1 MERREAYRK
10 RLVAIEWKLLD
21 MKQALAEARQLSEEL
36 AETHSTRL
44 AVHDLSE
51 AVLPGLN
58 RAIEHLRSDLESM

>member
-1 MERREAYRK
+1 MDRREDYRK

-21 MKQALAEARQLSEEL
+21 MKQALEEARQLSEEL
-36 AETHSTRL
+36 AEAHSTRL

>member
-1 MERREAYRK
+1 MESREYYRK

-21 MKQALAEARQLSEEL
+21 MRQALEEARQLSDEL
-36 AETHSTRL
+36 AETQSTRL

-58 RAIEHLRSDLESM
+58 SAIDHLRRDLESM

>member
-1 MERREAYRK
+1 MDRREAYRT

-21 MKQALAEARQLSEEL
+21 MKQALADARQLSEEL

-51 AVLPGLN
+51 AVLPRLN
-58 RAIEHLRSDLESM
+58 SAIEHLRSDLESM

>member
-1 MERREAYRK
+1 MDRREDYRK
-10 RLVAIEWKLLD
+10 RLLAIEWKLLD
-21 MKQALAEARQLSEEL
+21 MKQALGDARQLSEEL